1 MAAAPTRDFDRLVQN
16 VYALAVVDDWTTFR
30 TSALERLCIHFG
42 ALGAAWLTVPG
53 SAKGGEFSEWP
64 FESGHTRDQLESIR
78 FPSGKRDADL
88 TPLPPR
94 LQANMPVEGEIGF
107 AVRYAHRGADLTS
120 ILLLRFPAA
129 SPLSD
134 ADALRRAVGH
144 VVEAGTLA
152 LRNFIQRDE
161 WLQSMGRSSRGTAAL
176 VDASGTIYAASKPF
190 REMVGAECGDREFT
204 RLPCPLPQETIE
216 EEGTFSWGTL
226 HFRVSHKQ
234 NLFLLHVRAPLPL
247 DGLSPREQEIAR
259 ALGAGKTFKSVA
271 RQYDIAVS
279 TVANH
284 ASRIYRKLGVYR
296 REDLVQLVRKP
307 GNDRKTH

>member
-1 MAAAPTRDFDRLVQN
+1 MANTPTRDFDRLVQN
-16 VYALAVVDDWTTFR
+16 IYALAVDDWTVFR
-30 TSALERLCIHFG
+30 QNALERLCMHFG
-42 ALGAAWLTVPG
+42 AVGAAWLTVPG
-53 SAKGGEFSEWP
+53 SGSGGEFSEWP
-64 FESGHTRDQLESIR
+64 FEAGHTRQQLESIK
-78 FPSGKRDADL
+78 FPHGKRDLDL
-88 TPLPPR
+88 APLAENLR
-94 LQANMPVEGEIGF
+94 GTVTVEGEVGF
-107 AVRYAHRGADLTS
+107 AVKYAHRGADLIS
-120 ILLLRFPAA
+120 ILLMRFPKA

-134 ADALRRAVGH
+134 ADALRRAVGY
-144 VVEAGTLA
+144 VVEANTLA
-152 LRNFIQRDE
+152 LRYFIQRDE

-176 VDASGTIYAASKPF
+176 VDQSSTIYAASKAF
-190 REMVGAECGDREFT
+190 RDMVGAECGDKDFQ
-204 RLPCPLPQETIE
+204 RLPGGLPQAVID
-216 EEGTFSWGTL
+216 EEGTFSWGSL
-226 HFRVSHKQ
+226 HFRVSHQK